1 MIARITGIL
10 ERVEPD
16 EALVTTAGITY
27 AVMIPRSVSERL
39 VRTGAVGTEVT
50 FHTMYYIEGGIGLG
64 HLIPRLV
71 GFLNETDLEFFMLLI
86 TVPGLSVKRS
96 LKALVVPA
104 KDVAR
109 AIELGDLAALRKL
122 PEIGGKTAQKVVME
136 LKGKSARFALLREE
150 DLPAAEQAPFAEFQ
164 AEALSVL
171 RQLQYSVDEAEAL
184 IRQVTDRRPDI
195 ATAEELIQ
203 ELFRSQANR

>member
-16 EALVTTAGITY
+16 EALVTAAGITY

-39 VRTGAVGTEVT
+39 VRTGAIGTEVT

-184 IRQVTDRRPDI
+184 IRQVTGRRPDI